1 MLNFIL
7 NMLQCSESVLE
18 QALSLLPFVSSS
30 ARHMEA
36 NRLEHLRAKAAK
48 QKKYSPA
55 SWFSVIFSYRG
66 RAAHHIRHP
75 LAWVL
80 VVSVV
85 AAVVSTSRGPRKW
98 TAWLKR
104 VEAAEALLRMALSF
118 LLVFRLGRSATRY
131 WEARQKAGAMIE
143 VCRTLASTALAH
155 MVVGGD
161 LDRVEHRLRWP
172 ASPRAARD
180 EAKDEPWMSTSC
192 SPASAVCRWV
202 VVFPVAAKNYLRAD
216 PGDAADLEGLLS
228 GPEVAALFAAPC
240 QPIFVLDT
248 MRCLVV
254 AWAADAVAAGGRP
267 ELVAMSL
274 QALNSNIDR
283 LGGTFGGMERI
294 NNTPLPFVYVAH
306 LRTFLLIYLT
316 LVPVVFSPVWLWAT
330 PLMSFLVAYALLGI
344 EAASVECERPVRE
357 CANHMPLD
365 AFAAVIAD
373 NVGQTVRHSATTAR
387 RLRARDAAA

>member
-1 MLNFIL
+1 MKFY
-7 NMLQCSESVLE
+7 SVENE
-18 QALSLLPFVSSS
+18 QPTERTL
-30 ARHMEA
+30 RQEA

-80 VVSVV
+80 LVSVV
-85 AAVVSTSRGPRKW
+85 AALVSTSHGTRKW

-192 SPASAVCRWV
+192 SPPSAVCRWV

-240 QPIFVLDT
+240 QPLFVLDT

-254 AWAADAVAAGGRP
+254 AWASDAVAAGGRP

-283 LGGTFGGMERI
+283 LTSTFGGADARVRRVPRTSE
-294 NNTPLPFVYVAH
+294 TPVASQAWSASTTRRCPSSTS
-306 LRTFLLIYLT
+306 RTSARSSSST
-316 LVPVVFSPVWLWAT
+316 SRWCPS
-330 PLMSFLVAYALLGI
+330 S
-344 EAASVECERPVRE
+344 SRPS
-357 CANHMPLD
+357 
-365 AFAAVIAD
+365 
-373 NVGQTVRHSATTAR
+373 GSGR
-387 RLRARDAAA
+387 RR

>member
-1 MLNFIL
+1 MKFY
-7 NMLQCSESVLE
+7 SVENE
-18 QALSLLPFVSSS
+18 QPTERTL
-30 ARHMEA
+30 RQEA

-80 VVSVV
+80 LVSVV
-85 AAVVSTSRGPRKW
+85 AALVSTSHGTRKW

-192 SPASAVCRWV
+192 SPASAVCRWI

-216 PGDAADLEGLLS
+216 PGDAAEALPRRRRAPPPRGRERRVRAARQGMREPHAPRRVRRRHRGQRRPDRAPLRDD
-228 GPEVAALFAAPC
+228 GPAAPRARRRVVSCGVKRERSRSSSEAWARLFASSLEADLGRALYGVGDKSC
-240 QPIFVLDT
+240 SA
-248 MRCLVV
+248 LV
-254 AWAADAVAAGGRP
+254 
-267 ELVAMSL
+267 E
-274 QALNSNIDR
+274 
-283 LGGTFGGMERI
+283 
-294 NNTPLPFVYVAH
+294 
-306 LRTFLLIYLT
+306 
-316 LVPVVFSPVWLWAT
+316 
-330 PLMSFLVAYALLGI
+330 
-344 EAASVECERPVRE
+344 EAAKSR
-357 CANHMPLD
+357 
-365 AFAAVIAD
+365 
-373 NVGQTVRHSATTAR
+373 AR
-387 RLRARDAAA
+387 WSLRACSS